1 MTIDFNK
8 LVATFE
14 NVQEFFARVR
24 ERRQDVECLFLP
36 NMSNAQAEAHC
47 QTLPVDTAFVFVTA
61 EDMAL
66 AEATGVLPMGFG
78 VSGTDDGDVIVEVG
92 DILAEAL
99 EMFSDFM
106 YRWDGNP
113 GTKILIA
120 ADGESFAL
128 QGARKSPPPAHAE
141 KLPCSTAR
149 YSAHVWAL
157 DGEWVYD
164 VRDES
169 VAFSLERGRSRS
181 REACIRNAAE
191 TIAYVEAGMDA

>member
-1 MTIDFNK
+1 MTIDFDK

-24 ERRQDVECLFLP
+24 ERRDDVECLFLP
-36 NMSNAQAEAHC
+36 NMSNVQAESHC
-47 QTLPVDTAFVFVTA
+47 QTLPFDTAFVFVTA

-78 VSGTDDGDVIVEVG
+78 VSGTDDGDVIVEIG

-120 ADGESFAL
+120 ADGESFAVN
-128 QGARKSPPPAHAE
+128 GKRKTPPPAHAE

-149 YSAHVWAL
+149 YSAHLWPSN
-157 DGEWVYD
+157 GEWMYD
-164 VRDES
+164 IWDES
-169 VAFSLERGRSRS
+169 VSFSLERGRARN
-181 REACIRNAAE
+181 REACIRDAKEAIE
-191 TIAYVEAGMDA
+191 YVEAGMDA